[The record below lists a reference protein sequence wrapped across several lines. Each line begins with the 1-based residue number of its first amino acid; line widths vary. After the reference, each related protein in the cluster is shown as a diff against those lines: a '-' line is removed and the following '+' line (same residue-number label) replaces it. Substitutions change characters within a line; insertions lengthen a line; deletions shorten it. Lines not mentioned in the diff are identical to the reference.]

1 MKKIG
6 FELNN
11 LYLWNSNG
19 ILKLPNMEIKKS
31 PSADLNNKKL
41 LFVEIGFVIAL
52 LIVYG
57 AFEYRSKEKKEA
69 VLAAENTEIIEEE
82 IVPIT
87 QENTPPPPEIAKV
100 PVLSDIIDIVED
112 DITVEDN
119 ILNLED
125 DANLGV
131 EVMDYVSEVEEEV
144 VEEESIPFALVEKK
158 PSFMGGDANT
168 FSAWV
173 NQHLEYPE
181 VARENGVSGR
191 VMLQFTVNPNGSV
204 TDVKVLRGVDPALDK
219 EAVRVIS
226 SSPKW
231 EPGRQRDRAVKVTYT
246 FPVVFQLR

>member
-1 MKKIG
+1 
-6 FELNN
+6 
-11 LYLWNSNG
+11 
-19 ILKLPNMEIKKS
+19 MEIKKS

-168 FSAWV
+168 FSSWV

>member
-1 MKKIG
+1 
-6 FELNN
+6 
-11 LYLWNSNG
+11 
-19 ILKLPNMEIKKS
+19 MEIKKS

-191 VMLQFTVNPNGSV
+191 VMLQFTVSPNGSV

>member
-1 MKKIG
+1 
-6 FELNN
+6 
-11 LYLWNSNG
+11 
-19 ILKLPNMEIKKS
+19 MEIKKS

-100 PVLSDIIDIVED
+100 PVLSDIIDIMED

>member
-1 MKKIG
+1 
-6 FELNN
+6 
-11 LYLWNSNG
+11 
-19 ILKLPNMEIKKS
+19 MEIKKS

-181 VARENGVSGR
+181 VARDNGVSGR

>member
-1 MKKIG
+1 MEVKKSQSAN
-6 FELNN
+6 LNN
-11 LYLWNSNG
+11 RR
-19 ILKLPNMEIKKS
+19 
-31 PSADLNNKKL
+31 L
-41 LFVEIGFVIAL
+41 LFAEIGFVIAL
-52 LIVYG
+52 LLVYG
-57 AFEYRSKEKKEA
+57 AFEFKSKEKKEA
-69 VLAAENTEIIEEE
+69 VLIAENTEIIEEE

-112 DITVEDN
+112 DIVIEDN

-125 DANLGV
+125 DINLGV

-144 VEEESIPFALVEKK
+144 VEEETIPFALVEKK
-158 PSFMGGDANT
+158 PSFQGGDANS
-168 FSAWV
+168 FSVWV
-173 NQHLEYPE
+173 NKNLVYPE

-191 VMLQFTVNPNGSV
+191 VMLSFTVNPDGSV
-204 TDVKVLRGVDPALDK
+204 SDVKVLRGVDPSLDK

>member
-1 MKKIG
+1 
-6 FELNN
+6 
-11 LYLWNSNG
+11 
-19 ILKLPNMEIKKS
+19 MEIKKS

-181 VARENGVSGR
+181 VAWENGVSGR

>member
-1 MKKIG
+1 
-6 FELNN
+6 
-11 LYLWNSNG
+11 
-19 ILKLPNMEIKKS
+19 MEIKKS

-158 PSFMGGDANT
+158 PSFMGGDAIT

-246 FPVVFQLR
+246 FPVIFQLR

>member
-1 MKKIG
+1 
-6 FELNN
+6 
-11 LYLWNSNG
+11 
-19 ILKLPNMEIKKS
+19 MEIKKS

-181 VARENGVSGR
+181 VARENGVQGR

>member
-1 MKKIG
+1 
-6 FELNN
+6 
-11 LYLWNSNG
+11 
-19 ILKLPNMEIKKS
+19 MEIKKS

-246 FPVVFQLR
+246 FPVIFQLR

>member
-1 MKKIG
+1 
-6 FELNN
+6 
-11 LYLWNSNG
+11 
-19 ILKLPNMEIKKS
+19 MEIKKS

-100 PVLSDIIDIVED
+100 PVLSDINDIVED

>member
-1 MKKIG
+1 
-6 FELNN
+6 
-11 LYLWNSNG
+11 
-19 ILKLPNMEIKKS
+19 MEIKKS

-87 QENTPPPPEIAKV
+87 QENTPPPPENAKV

>member
-1 MKKIG
+1 
-6 FELNN
+6 
-11 LYLWNSNG
+11 
-19 ILKLPNMEIKKS
+19 MEIKKS

-181 VARENGVSGR
+181 VAR
-191 VMLQFTVNPNGSV
+191 
-204 TDVKVLRGVDPALDK
+204 
-219 EAVRVIS
+219 
-226 SSPKW
+226 
-231 EPGRQRDRAVKVTYT
+231 
-246 FPVVFQLR
+246 

>member
-1 MKKIG
+1 MEVKKSQSAN
-6 FELNN
+6 LNN
-11 LYLWNSNG
+11 RR
-19 ILKLPNMEIKKS
+19 
-31 PSADLNNKKL
+31 L
-41 LFVEIGFVIAL
+41 LFAEIGFVIAL
-52 LIVYG
+52 LLVYG
-57 AFEYRSKEKKEA
+57 AFEFKSKEKKEA
-69 VLAAENTEIIEEE
+69 VLIAENTEIIEEE

-112 DITVEDN
+112 DIVIEDN

-125 DANLGV
+125 DINLGV

-144 VEEESIPFALVEKK
+144 VEEETIPFALVEKK
-158 PSFMGGDANT
+158 PSFQGGDANS

-173 NQHLEYPE
+173 NNNLVYPE

-191 VMLQFTVNPNGSV
+191 VMLSFTVNPDGSV
-204 TDVKVLRGVDPALDK
+204 SDVKVLRGVDPSLDK

>member
-1 MKKIG
+1 
-6 FELNN
+6 
-11 LYLWNSNG
+11 
-19 ILKLPNMEIKKS
+19 MEIKKS

-131 EVMDYVSEVEEEV
+131 EVMDEVSEVEEEV

-173 NQHLEYPE
+173 NQHLEDPE

>member
-1 MKKIG
+1 
-6 FELNN
+6 
-11 LYLWNSNG
+11 
-19 ILKLPNMEIKKS
+19 MEIKKS

-131 EVMDYVSEVEEEV
+131 EVMNYVSEVEEEV

>member
-1 MKKIG
+1 
-6 FELNN
+6 
-11 LYLWNSNG
+11 
-19 ILKLPNMEIKKS
+19 MEIKKS

-158 PSFMGGDANT
+158 PSFMGGDVNI

>member
-1 MKKIG
+1 
-6 FELNN
+6 
-11 LYLWNSNG
+11 
-19 ILKLPNMEIKKS
+19 MEIKKS

-204 TDVKVLRGVDPALDK
+204 TDVKVHRGVDPALDK

>member
-1 MKKIG
+1 
-6 FELNN
+6 
-11 LYLWNSNG
+11 
-19 ILKLPNMEIKKS
+19 MEIKKS

-173 NQHLEYPE
+173 NKNLVYPE

-191 VMLQFTVNPNGSV
+191 VILQFTVNANGSV
-204 TDVKVLRGVDPALDK
+204 TNVKVVRGVDPALDN

-231 EPGRQRDRAVKVTYT
+231 TPGKQRDRSVPVTYN

>member
-1 MKKIG
+1 
-6 FELNN
+6 
-11 LYLWNSNG
+11 
-19 ILKLPNMEIKKS
+19 MEIKKS

-191 VMLQFTVNPNGSV
+191 VMLQLTVNPNGSV

>member
-1 MKKIG
+1 
-6 FELNN
+6 
-11 LYLWNSNG
+11 
-19 ILKLPNMEIKKS
+19 MEIKKS

-131 EVMDYVSEVEEEV
+131 EVMDYVSEVEDEV

-191 VMLQFTVNPNGSV
+191 VMLQFTVNPNGTV

>member
-1 MKKIG
+1 
-6 FELNN
+6 
-11 LYLWNSNG
+11 
-19 ILKLPNMEIKKS
+19 MEIKKS

-144 VEEESIPFALVEKK
+144 VEEESIPFTLVEKK

-231 EPGRQRDRAVKVTYT
+231 EPGRQRDRAVKVIYT